1 MLQRL
6 ANLCASFPLVPV
18 ILSIAPFQCPPTT
31 LTSAFSCGLDEPF
44 CRILSPLCL
53 AYLVP
58 AYLVKD
64 RPFPCFRLP
73 LGQPFLVSG
82 STQAVPLL
90 QCFQAVFQVLALP
103 LP

>member
-1 MLQRL
+1 MSQRL
-6 ANLCASFPLVPV
+6 ENLCASFPLVPV
-18 ILSIAPFQCPPTT
+18 ILSIAPFQCPPAN
-31 LTSAFSCGLDEPF
+31 LTSAFSCGLGEPL

-53 AYLVP
+53 LYLVP

-73 LGQPFLVSG
+73 LEQPVLVSG

-90 QCFQAVFQVLALP
+90 QCFHAVLQVLALP
-103 LP
+103 PP